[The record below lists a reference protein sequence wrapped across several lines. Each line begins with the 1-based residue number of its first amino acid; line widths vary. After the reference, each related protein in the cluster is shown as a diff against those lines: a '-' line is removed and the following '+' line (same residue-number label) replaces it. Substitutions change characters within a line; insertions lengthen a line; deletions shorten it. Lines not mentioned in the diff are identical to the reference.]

1 MATIYLIRHGQ
12 ASFGTANYD
21 KLSELGCRQA
31 HVVGEYFR
39 DTGVSFDAVYSGD
52 LSRQR
57 ETAHLAIA
65 SQSVEVP
72 HKVDP
77 RFNEIQNE
85 EQLKCLMPEVIK
97 INPAIQALVEKGLGS
112 SKDYQKVID
121 AVFNYWVSPAC
132 DEPRIQ
138 SWADFSGGVRQ
149 AIADVMHDQGGGKTV
164 GIFTSGGT
172 LATIV
177 AQVLGLG
184 PEQTYQLYEPIF
196 NGSVTQLFYNRSNKI
211 SLSYFNEGSF
221 FKVLGAQWDENLVT
235 YR

>member
-1 MATIYLIRHGQ
+1 MATIYLVRHGQ
-12 ASFGTANYD
+12 ASFGAENYD

-31 HVVGEYFR
+31 TATGEYFR
-39 DTGVSFDAVYSGD
+39 DCGIHFDAVYSGD

-57 ETAHLAIA
+57 ETARLAIA
-65 SQSVEVP
+65 SQPDDIP
-72 HKVDP
+72 HHIDP

-85 EQLKCLMPEVIK
+85 EQLTCLLPEVVK
-97 INPAIQALVEKGLGS
+97 GNPAVQALVEKGLS
-112 SKDYQKVID
+112 ASKDYQKVID

-132 DEPRIQ
+132 NDARIQ
-138 SWADFSGGVRQ
+138 SWADYSGNARQ
-149 AIADVMHDQGGGKTV
+149 ALADVMQQQGSGKTV

-184 PEQTYQLYEPIF
+184 GEQTYQLYEPAF
-196 NGSVTQLFYNRSNKI
+196 NCSITQLFYSGSKV
-211 SLSYFNEGSF
+211 SLSSFNDSCHLRL
-221 FKVLGAQWDENLVT
+221 LGAQRGENLLT

>member
-1 MATIYLIRHGQ
+1 MATLYLIRHGQ
-12 ASFGTANYD
+12 ASFGAANYD

-31 HVVGEYFR
+31 RVVGECFR
-39 DTGVSFDAVYSGD
+39 DTGIHFDAVYSGD

-57 ETAHLAIA
+57 ETARLAIA
-65 SQSVEVP
+65 SQPLEVS
-72 HKVDP
+72 HKIDS
-77 RFNEIQNE
+77 RLNEIQNE
-85 EQLKCLMPEVIK
+85 EQLEYLIPEVIK
-97 INPAIQALVEKGLGS
+97 SDPAVAALVEKGLGD

-138 SWADFSGGVRQ
+138 SWSDFSNGARQ
-149 AIADVMHDQGGGKTV
+149 AIADIMREQGSGKTV

-184 PEQTYQLYEPIF
+184 AEQTYQLYEPIF
-196 NGSVTQLFYNRSNKI
+196 NCSVTQLFYNRSKV
-211 SLSYFNEGSF
+211 SLSYFNDCSF
-221 FKVLGAQWDENLVT
+221 LRVLGRQQDENLIT